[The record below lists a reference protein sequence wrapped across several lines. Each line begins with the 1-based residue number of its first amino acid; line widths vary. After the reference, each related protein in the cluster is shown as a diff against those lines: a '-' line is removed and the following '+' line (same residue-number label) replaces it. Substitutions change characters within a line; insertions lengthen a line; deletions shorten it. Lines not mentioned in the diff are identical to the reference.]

1 MWEVNILIIEDDA
14 KVANTLDQALKQLG
28 YKIWLVDHPRQ
39 GLELARNTAFA
50 AVVTELRSVTMN
62 GIEVTK
68 AMAEISARTNVVVIT
83 AYSFIKSAVEAME
96 AGAYAYITKPFNP
109 VEIRIVVQRAVERFL
124 LSTSEV
130 KKDYYAQLSIIDEL
144 TGVYNHRYFKGFIVM
159 EFTRLMRQTEKLS
172 LLMIDIDD
180 FKKYNDTH
188 GHVLGDELLRKLAQ
202 LFKDALRQVDTVCR
216 YGGEEFVVV
225 LPRADKGGAQIVA
238 KRIIT
243 LVNLYLPVSVSIGI
257 ATYPDDSK
265 DHTEIVSKADAA
277 LYSAKQAGKNRYGLL

>member
-225 LPRADKGGAQIVA
+225 LPRADKKGAEIVA

-265 DHTEIVSKADAA
+265 DHNEIISKADAA